1 MSAPELLQIFVPTI
15 KVVVS
20 KLAVAPAAVPPARTI
35 TAGVGLS
42 GGGDLSADRTID
54 LENTT
59 VIAGSYTNAN
69 LTVDA
74 QGRLTAAA
82 NGSAG
87 GVTSVTAAS
96 PLTSS
101 GGATPQISLDD
112 TAVTPGSY
120 TRANVTVDAKGRL
133 TAASNGTMD
142 DSFHGDRG
150 GGTLHPN
157 ATQLVAGFMSNLD
170 KIKLDNIPAA
180 TIVVYR
186 PGGVSGAGV
195 FTTWAE
201 IDAFS
206 AAQSAPW
213 ELLIDTNI
221 SMAHAEVPATA
232 TTDLKNICIIKGYP
246 GSQFALLVKD
256 GGYVKNPRLAFAG
269 SIVCEAITTEGVIF
283 DIMGAVVDLRDGGNI
298 TNVFGVSLVTS
309 IRVDVASMAVA
320 SLNAGY
326 IQSQDPA
333 IPMVNYAV
341 AGGFYVLVALS
352 NSAGQPSNY
361 GDNSLVA
368 DVTSTLFAIGDT
380 TTRLGPQNLFL
391 GSVNNS
397 QIGKSD
403 NLNWSGGNLAS
414 RPSYALPGHTRY
426 DTDIQRQIVFD
437 GATWTASEKMFK
449 LTFQD
454 GGVQAPGRVT
464 TWAEVIT
471 FANAQTSEWDLFF
484 DGPCIVP
491 SGSSV
496 DFRNLCSMKALPGG
510 YVVIQDTAQ
519 IKNPKAI
526 ANGLYVGCEAVTTPA
541 LVFENDLY
549 YYLSGLSFIESMV
562 GSLVPAV
569 SVTAQ
574 YATIA
579 MFDGSYVYTSGFATI
594 FDFPTPAGD
603 HYFLFR
609 DFFQPGSNTPV
620 PDNSVTADATS
631 SVSAIHEG
639 TATLGAQA
647 GVTTLA
653 TYAVDKA
660 KNIEYVPAN
669 AGHWAG
675 SPTRIQDALDRIA
688 AVVSVGGGTPIP

>member
-1 MSAPELLQIFVPTI
+1 MSAPEILQIFVPTT
-15 KVVVS
+15 KVVIS
-20 KLAVAPAAVPPARTI
+20 KVAVAPAAVPLTRTI

-54 LENTT
+54 LENTA
-59 VIAGSYTNAN
+59 VVAGSYTNAN

-87 GVTSVTAAS
+87 GVTSVGATA
-96 PLTSS
+96 PIVSS
-101 GGATPQISLDD
+101 GGATPNISLSD

-120 TRANVTVDAKGRL
+120 TRADVTVDAKGRI
-133 TAASNGTMD
+133 TSAANGSMD
-142 DSFHGDRG
+142 DSFHGTRA

-157 ATQLVAGFMSNLD
+157 ATQLVAGFMSAID
-170 KIKLDNIPAA
+170 KIKLDNAPAGTSLVFRAGGVPGNGVVTDWAGVAAFSAGQSTPWDLYVDSTLAQCEVPAA
-180 TIVVYR
+180 T
-186 PGGVSGAGV
+186 
-195 FTTWAE
+195 
-201 IDAFS
+201 D
-206 AAQSAPW
+206 
-213 ELLIDTNI
+213 
-221 SMAHAEVPATA
+221 
-232 TTDLKNICIIKGYP
+232 TDLRNLCTIKGFA
-246 GSQFALLVKD
+246 GSPTGLLVKD
-256 GGYVKNPRLAFAG
+256 TGVIRNPRGSLAG
-269 SIVCEAITTEGVIF
+269 SIACEAITMAGVIC
-283 DIMGAVVDLRDGGNI
+283 DIAGNVVDLREGANI
-298 TNVFGVSLVTS
+298 QDVFGVSLVAP
-309 IRVDVASMAVA
+309 IDVTVPSMVFA
-320 SLNAGY
+320 SLSAGY
-326 IQSQDPA
+326 IQSNNGG
-333 IPMVNYAV
+333 PMVNYTV
-341 AGGFYVLVALS
+341 PGGFYIVAALV
-352 NSAGQPSNY
+352 NSAGNASNY
-361 GDNSLVA
+361 SDNSLVA
-368 DVTSTLFAIGDT
+368 DATSTLFAIGDT

-391 GSVNNS
+391 GSINNS

-403 NLNWSGGNLAS
+403 NLNWDGGNLAS

-426 DTDIQRQIVFD
+426 DTDLQRQIVFD

-454 GGVQAPGRVT
+454 GGTQAPGRVT
-464 TWAEVIT
+464 TWAEVAT
-471 FANAQTSEWDLFF
+471 FANAQTNEWDLFF

-491 SGSSV
+491 AGSSV

-526 ANGLYVGCEAVTTPA
+526 ANELYVGCEAVTTPA
-541 LVFENDLY
+541 FVFENSLY
-549 YYLSGLSFIESMV
+549 YYISGLSFIESMV

-579 MFDGSYVYTSGFATI
+579 MFDGSYVYTSGFTTI

-603 HYFLFR
+603 HYFIFR

-631 SVSAIHEG
+631 VVSAIHEG